1 VNEAKIRS
9 RAPEHLLTIEEVAD
23 RLNVGV
29 RFVRRLVAERRI
41 VFHKVGHYVRF
52 NPADV
57 DALIAAGRVGDDP
70 GRPSQQ

>member
-1 VNEAKIRS
+1 MKEAKIRS
-9 RAPEHLLTIEEVAD
+9 QAPEHLLTIEEVAD

-57 DALIAAGRVGDDP
+57 DALIAAGRVGDNS
-70 GRPSQQ
+70 GRSSQR